1 MSQRFKPWAMLRF
14 RCLIYYLALFESVQ
28 IDKDESA
35 TLHPQGARMVDFFAV
50 KEGDFGRIEVVKHHH
65 DLVMHA
71 HHYTHFS
78 FWLGGG
84 LVRSRVG
91 QHTVQIGPEV
101 ALGVNSHASH
111 DLRLNDA
118 SEPAVFLN
126 LYLNDAWLD
135 AQCKDLAHAMVLPHP
150 CIGITPDIH
159 AVCDKLLTHLAT
171 PLRQHALCLETDVA
185 ALLSQTLA
193 SAATAEQMQAMPV
206 RRRMIDYRLRK
217 AIAHMQN
224 NLAAPKV
231 AEEVAEVVGLS
242 RSRFF
247 ELFHDQ
253 LGTSP
258 LVFWNA
264 MRLEEALMRLTA
276 RKENMTSMAM
286 ELGFST
292 PGNFS
297 RFFRDHRGVTPTT
310 YRRVCQAT

>member
-1 MSQRFKPWAMLRF
+1 
-14 RCLIYYLALFESVQ
+14 
-28 IDKDESA
+28 
-35 TLHPQGARMVDFFAV
+35 MVDFFAV
-50 KEGDFGRIEVVKHHH
+50 KEGVFGRVEVVKHHH

-71 HHYTHFS
+71 HPYTHFS

-84 LVRSRVG
+84 LMHSRVE
-91 QHTVQIGPEV
+91 QHTVQIGPDV

-111 DLRLNDA
+111 DLRLNDTN
-118 SEPAVFLN
+118 EPVVFLN

-150 CIGITPDIH
+150 CIAITPDVH
-159 AVCDKLLTHLAT
+159 AVCAKLLTHLAS
-171 PLRQHALCLETDVA
+171 PLREHALCLEADVA
-185 ALLSQTLA
+185 ALVSKTLS
-193 SAATAEQMQAMPV
+193 SAVTAEQLQAMPV
-206 RRRMIDYRLRK
+206 RRRMIDYRLRV
-217 AIAHMQN
+217 AIAHMQS
-224 NLAAPKV
+224 NLGSPKV

-264 MRLEEALMRLTA
+264 IRLEEALTRLNA
-276 RKENMTSMAM
+276 REENMTSMAM

-310 YRRVCQAT
+310 YRRVCQAA

>member
-1 MSQRFKPWAMLRF
+1 MG
-14 RCLIYYLALFESVQ
+14 V
-28 IDKDESA
+28 D
-35 TLHPQGARMVDFFAV
+35 MVDFFAV
-50 KEGDFGRIEVVKHHH
+50 NEGDYGRIEVVKHNH

-71 HHYTHFS
+71 HPYTHFS

-84 LVRSRVG
+84 TAHSSVGPHLVKL
-91 QHTVQIGPEV
+91 GPEV

-118 SEPAVFLN
+118 QKPAVFLN
-126 LYLNDAWLD
+126 LYLHDAWLD
-135 AQCKDLAHAMVLPHP
+135 AQCRELANAMVLPQP
-150 CIGITPDIH
+150 CIHITPDVR
-159 AVCDKLLTHLAT
+159 AMCSQLLERLVSPMRDTSSCI
-171 PLRQHALCLETDVA
+171 QTDVA
-185 ALLSQTLA
+185 SLLFKTIA
-193 SAATAEQMQAMPV
+193 SATTPAQLSAMPA
-206 RRRMIDYRLRK
+206 RRRLIDYRLRV
-217 AIAHMQN
+217 AISHMKD
-224 NLAAPKV
+224 NLGSPKV

-264 MRLEEALMRLTA
+264 IRLEEALTRLNA
-276 RKENMTSMAM
+276 REENMTSMAM

-310 YRRVCQAT
+310 YRRVCHAV

>member
-1 MSQRFKPWAMLRF
+1 
-14 RCLIYYLALFESVQ
+14 
-28 IDKDESA
+28 
-35 TLHPQGARMVDFFAV
+35 MVDFFAV
-50 KEGDFGRIEVVKHHH
+50 REGGFGRVEVVKHHH

-71 HHYTHFS
+71 HPYTHFS

-84 LVRSRVG
+84 LVHSRVG
-91 QHTVQIGPEV
+91 LHTVQIGPDV

-118 SEPAVFLN
+118 SQAAVFLN

-150 CIGITPDIH
+150 CIGITPDVN
-159 AVCDKLLTHLAT
+159 AVCAKLLTHLAS
-171 PLRQHALCLETDVA
+171 PLREHALNLEADVA
-185 ALLSQTLA
+185 ALLTTTLA
-193 SAATAEQMQAMPV
+193 SSMTVEQLQAMPV
-206 RRRMIDYRLRK
+206 RRRMIDYRLRV
-217 AIAHMQN
+217 AIAHMQE
-224 NLAAPKV
+224 NLGSPQV
-231 AEEVAEVVGLS
+231 AEEVADVVGLS

-264 MRLEEALMRLTA
+264 MRLEEALTRLNA
-276 RKENMTSMAM
+276 REENMTAMAM
-286 ELGFST
+286 DLGFST

-310 YRRVCQAT
+310 YRRVCHAH

>member
-1 MSQRFKPWAMLRF
+1 MY
-14 RCLIYYLALFESVQ
+14 CNVQ
-28 IDKDESA
+28 NNINKSA
-35 TLHPQGARMVDFFAV
+35 TLQAQGVAMVDLFAV
-50 KEGDFGRIEVVKHHH
+50 TEGDYGRVEVVEHNH

-71 HHYTHFS
+71 HPYTQFA

-84 LVRSRVG
+84 MARSRVG
-91 QHTVQIGPEV
+91 QHMVQLGPDM

-111 DLRLNDA
+111 DLRLEDP
-118 SEPAVFLN
+118 EKPAVVLN

-135 AQCKDLAHAMVLPHP
+135 AQCSALAHSMVLPHP
-150 CIGITPDIH
+150 CIGITS
-159 AVCDKLLTHLAT
+159 AVREVCSRLLTHMVS
-171 PLRQHALCLETDVA
+171 PLREQSLSIAADVVS
-185 ALLSQTLA
+185 LVSKTIC
-193 SAATAEQMQAMPV
+193 SAMTPEQLQAMPV
-206 RRRMIDYRLRK
+206 RRRMIDYRLRV
-217 AIAHMQN
+217 AIAHMQD
-224 NLAAPKV
+224 NLGNPKV

-264 MRLEEALMRLTA
+264 MRVEEALTRLNA
-276 RKENMTSMAM
+276 REENMTSMAM

-310 YRRVCQAT
+310 YRRVCHAF